1 MVQKTVKSTKKGTQT
16 PIGGKERIAV
26 IAGARTPFAKAWT
39 HYKHLNEA
47 DLARAAVTELVN
59 RTEIDPHVIDEVIMG
74 CVSAPMN
81 GPNVA
86 REVVLRT
93 PLPNHIPAYTVQMY
107 CASSALATTNAVG
120 DILSGAADVAIVGG
134 VESMSAAQARVS
146 LPLTHALNEASKAGS
161 PVDLLKAFEGVE
173 ARDFLPDVP
182 DIAEPTT
189 QERMGDSA
197 EVMAKKY
204 GITRREQ
211 DEYAELT
218 HHRAAEAY
226 ENGCF
231 PEVVTVFTG
240 EDLDEP
246 VKRDNLVRGDTSVE
260 KMERLKPVFDR
271 KHGTITAAN
280 ASPLTDGA
288 SAVLLMR
295 ESKAKELG
303 LEPQAYI
310 RSHASVGIDL
320 FEQPM
325 LMGPTFATPKALARG
340 GVTLEDMDLVEMHEA
355 FAAQVLA
362 NLKVWDS
369 EKLCKEAGLDE
380 AIGEV
385 DMDTFNVHGGS
396 IPIGHPFGATGARML
411 MQLSGEM
418 ARRDVNLGLMT
429 LCAAGGLGMS
439 IVLER

>member
-1 MVQKTVKSTKKGTQT
+1 MVSKTPKKSKRGIHT
-16 PIGGKERIAV
+16 PLGGDDRVAV
-26 IAGARTPFAKAWT
+26 VAGARTPFSKAWAD
-39 HYKHLNEA
+39 YKHLSEA

-59 RTEIDPHVIDEVIMG
+59 RSDVDPALIDEVIMG

-93 PLPNHIPAYTVQMY
+93 PLPQNIPAYTVQMY
-107 CASSALATTNAVG
+107 CASSALAAVNACG

-161 PVDLLKAFEGVE
+161 PVDLLRAFEGVE

-197 EVMAKKY
+197 EIMAKKY
-204 GITRREQ
+204 GITRLEQ
-211 DEYAELT
+211 DEYAQLT
-218 HHRAAEAY
+218 HHRAAAGY
-226 ENGCF
+226 EKGCF
-231 PEVVTVFTG
+231 PEVITVYTG
-240 EDLDEP
+240 EDLSHP
-246 VKRDNLVRGDTSVE
+246 VKRDTLIRPDTSVE
-260 KMERLKPVFDR
+260 KMAGLKPVFDR

-288 SAVLLMR
+288 SAALLMR
-295 ESKAKELG
+295 ESRARELG
-303 LEPQAYI
+303 YEPMAYI
-310 RSHASVGIDL
+310 RSHASVGVDL

-325 LMGPTFATPKALARG
+325 LMGPTFATPKAFERG

-362 NLKVWDS
+362 NLKVWASD
-369 EKLCKEAGLDE
+369 KLCGELGLDG

-396 IPIGHPFGATGARML
+396 IPIGHPFGATGTRML
-411 MQLSGEM
+411 VQLAGQMQ
-418 ARRDVNLGLMT
+418 RRDVNLGLMT
-429 LCAAGGLGMS
+429 LCAAGGLGLSM
-439 IVLER
+439 VLER

>member
-1 MVQKTVKSTKKGTQT
+1 MVSKTPKKSKKGIHT
-16 PIGGKERIAV
+16 PMGGDDRVAV

-39 HYKHLNEA
+39 AYKDLNEA
-47 DLARAAVTELVN
+47 DLARAAVMELVN
-59 RTEIDPHVIDEVIMG
+59 RTDIDPHVIDEVIMG

-93 PLPNHIPAYTVQMY
+93 PLPRHIPAYTVQMY
-107 CASSALATTNAVG
+107 CASSALAAVNACG

-146 LPLTHALNEASKAGS
+146 LPLTHALNEASKAKS
-161 PVDLLKAFEGVE
+161 PLEMLRAFEDVE
-173 ARDFLPDVP
+173 AKDLLPDVP

-189 QERMGDSA
+189 GERMGDSA

-204 GITRREQ
+204 GVTRREQ
-211 DEYAELT
+211 DQYAEMT

-226 ENGCF
+226 EKGCF
-231 PEVVTVFTG
+231 PEVVDVYTG
-240 EDLDEP
+240 DDFND
-246 VKRDNLVRGDTSVE
+246 VVSRDNLVRPDTSVE
-260 KMERLKPVFDR
+260 KMQGLKPVFDR

-280 ASPLTDGA
+280 SSPLTDGA

-295 ESKAKELG
+295 ESRARELG

-310 RSHASVGIDL
+310 RGHASVGIDL

-325 LMGPTFATPKALARG
+325 LMGPTFATPKVFERTNTTLA
-340 GVTLEDMDLVEMHEA
+340 DMDLVEMHEA

-362 NLKVWDS
+362 NVKVWES
-369 EKLCKEAGLDE
+369 EKLCKELGFDG

-396 IPIGHPFGATGARML
+396 IPIGHPFGATGARMI

-418 ARRDVNLGLMT
+418 ERRDVNLGLLTM
-429 LCAAGGLGMS
+429 CAAGGLGLSM
-439 IVLER
+439 VLER